1 MYELVLD
8 KNYLKKE
15 KKFFKKHPELLD
27 RYKKLLHIL
36 RVDPF
41 YPSLRIH
48 KLKGHL
54 QEYHSISINIS
65 YRVIVNFII
74 KENKIIFID
83 IGGHEIY

>member
-1 MYELVLD
+1 MYELILD
-8 KNYLKKE
+8 ENYIKKE
-15 KKFFKKHPELLD
+15 RKFFKKHPELLD

-41 YPSLRIH
+41 YRSLRIH

>member
-1 MYELVLD
+1 MYELVMD
-8 KNYLKKE
+8 ENYLKKE

-36 RVDPF
+36 RADPF
-41 YPSLRIH
+41 YRSLRIH

-65 YRVIVNFII
+65 YRVIVNFIV

>member
-1 MYELVLD
+1 MYELILD
-8 KNYLKKE
+8 ENYIKKE
-15 KKFFKKHPELLD
+15 RKFFKKHPELLD

-48 KLKGHL
+48 KLKGYL
-54 QEYHSISINIS
+54 QEYHSVSINIS